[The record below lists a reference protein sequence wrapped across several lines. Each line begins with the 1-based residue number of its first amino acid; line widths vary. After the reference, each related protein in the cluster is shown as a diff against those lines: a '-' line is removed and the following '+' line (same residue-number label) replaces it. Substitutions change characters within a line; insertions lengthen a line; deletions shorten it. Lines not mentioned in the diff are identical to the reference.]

1 MNAPMVAAAVS
12 RTMLTRPIRI
22 APPKMVLLETSSA
35 LPLELFSRSPTL
47 LLSLL
52 HTPMP
57 PSTRYRNATAIIQTK
72 NNATDSTAD
81 TFKVLHGS
89 TRRICM
95 LARTGPTGRDD
106 TWMRPSDRTGAVI
119 GTSGRS
125 FADLRC
131 PARGIGP
138 DRSGNSL
145 AYASLCRLSF
155 CAGAG
160 AGSASGGGVLIAPG
174 AAVPEMNRFK
184 RASALELAVPRPDCR
199 CWAGD
204 GRAAGRLRGVA
215 GASETEPLPGGPS
228 P

>member
-1 MNAPMVAAAVS
+1 MVAMALS
-12 RTMLTRPIRI
+12 STMLTKPIST
-22 APPKMVLLETSSA
+22 APPKMVPLDTKSA
-35 LPLELFSRSPTL
+35 LLPLVLFSRSPTL

-72 NNATDSTAD
+72 NNATESTAD
-81 TFKVLHGS
+81 TFKGLHGS

-95 LARTGPTGRDD
+95 LARTGPRGRDD

-119 GTSGRS
+119 ESSARS
-125 FADLRC
+125 PADLRC
-131 PARGIGP
+131 AARGIGP
-138 DRSGNSL
+138 DRSGSSL
-145 AYASLCRLSF
+145 AYASFCRLSF

-160 AGSASGGGVLIAPG
+160 AGSGSGGGVLATPG

-184 RASALELAVPRPDCR
+184 RASALGLAVPRPDCR
-199 CWAGD
+199 CWAGE
-204 GRAAGRLRGVA
+204 GRATGCLRGDA
-215 GASETEPLPGGPS
+215 GASETEPLPIGLS